1 MSLEDRQKNAASKKR
16 GKNSIVLKSMQV
28 VDETLGHMD
37 VFAQVIGEDECIR
50 TEAEA
55 REVIEERDLRGD
67 FLCVTPRAWGPATD
81 GNLKR
86 GELVTVGFDDAKP
99 KPEPPPQDLGL

>member
-1 MSLEDRQKNAASKKR
+1 MSREERQQNATAKKR
-16 GKNSIVLKSMQV
+16 GKNSIVLKRRQV
-28 VDETLGHMD
+28 VDETLGDME
-37 VFAQVIGEDECIR
+37 VFVRVIGEDECIR

-55 REVIEERDLRGD
+55 REVIEEKDLRGD
-67 FLCVTPRAWGPATD
+67 FLCVAPRAWGPIKD

-99 KPEPPPQDLGL
+99 KPETPPQDLGL